1 MLGVP
6 VRAKD
11 VAEAR
16 RAKKERRRRNNESAS
31 GGERA
36 SGSKYGRERSGSNS
50 HGRQRGGAIYSI
62 SAEESDGDNNTFSG
76 GWNGGGSAYPDD
88 PVKDS
93 RVISAPND
101 LLYENLNRFI
111 EWKRNRYYP

>member
-6 VRAKD
+6 VGAKD

-16 RAKKERRRRNNESAS
+16 RAKKEQRRRNNESAS

-36 SGSKYGRERSGSNS
+36 SGSYYGRERGSGSKYGRE
-50 HGRQRGGAIYSI
+50 RGGAIYSI

-76 GWNGGGSAYPDD
+76 GWNSGGSAYPDD

-93 RVISAPND
+93 RVMSAPNN
-101 LLYENLNRFI
+101 LLYVNLNRFTD
-111 EWKRNRYYP
+111 